1 MIKTK
6 TTFFIYIFLLVL
18 LFPYSILYLNSDFL
32 SSVVPGWH
40 TTIYPAATLIKFI
53 ILLIVAFY
61 YWKLSKV
68 INEIDFKKF
77 TFYFLL
83 TFPGVLITKL
93 DLYTLFH
100 FSPNNTENL
109 MTTIRTVIFIRIFT
123 NILFFTGQILFAV
136 YYKKQSR
143 KLT

>member
-1 MIKTK
+1 MKTK
-6 TTFFIYIFLLVL
+6 TTFFICIFLLVL
-18 LFPYSILYLNSDFL
+18 LFPYSILHLNSDFL

-40 TTIYPAATLIKFI
+40 TTIYPVATLIKFI

-61 YWKLSKV
+61 YWKLSKI

-77 TFYFLL
+77 SFYFLL
-83 TFPGVLITKL
+83 TFPGVLVTKL
-93 DLYTLFH
+93 DLFNFFN
-100 FSPNNTENL
+100 FSSNDHENF
-109 MTTIRTVIFIRIFT
+109 MRQIKIIVFIKIFT
-123 NILFFTGQILFAV
+123 NVLFFTGQILFAI